1 MHSFFAVMSC
11 AGAARVTDE
20 DSDLPPIAD
29 RRPASRNRV
38 LLSGILSYDSGGHS
52 FRCSIRDL
60 SATGARISLPPGF
73 TVPRPV
79 FLIEIR
85 ARIAH
90 EAERIWSDNKSA
102 GLKFIRTIAL
112 DKLDDPSLAYL
123 KRLLDAASS

>member
-1 MHSFFAVMSC
+1 M
-11 AGAARVTDE
+11 TD
-20 DSDLPPIAD
+20 DDPDLPPIAD

-38 LLSGILSYDSGGHS
+38 LLAGILSYDNGGHS

-73 TVPRPV
+73 VVPRPV

-90 EAERIWSDNKSA
+90 ESQRIWSANKSA
-102 GLKFIRTIAL
+102 GLKFVRTVVL
-112 DKLDDPSLAYL
+112 DRLDDPSLAYL

>member
-1 MHSFFAVMSC
+1 MA
-11 AGAARVTDE
+11 E
-20 DSDLPPIAD
+20 
-29 RRPASRNRV
+29 RRPAQRSRV
-38 LLSGILSYDSGGHS
+38 LLAGILSYENGNRS

-60 SATGARISLPPGF
+60 SVTGARISLPPGF
-73 TVPRPV
+73 VVPRAV

-102 GLKFIRTIAL
+102 GLKFLRAFPL
-112 DKLDDPSLAYL
+112 DRLEDPSLAYL